1 MRVRGGWLVPFGAAA
16 AITGGLGWLFVSL
29 GPAPPP
35 RWTITHRVSAH
46 RALVVEVETRHP
58 EEAAEIARAIGDP
71 EQPRFT
77 EILVFFHHPGRRD
90 MVRRV
95 QWTREHGYVE
105 TVYP

>member
-1 MRVRGGWLVPFGAAA
+1 MRGGLLVPFGAAA
-16 AITGGLGWLFVSL
+16 AITSGLAWLIVSL

-46 RALVVEVETRHP
+46 RALVVDVETPHP
-58 EEAAEIARAIGDP
+58 EEAAQIARAIGDP

-77 EILVFFHHPGRRD
+77 EILVFFHRPGHRD
-90 MVRRV
+90 MLRRV

-105 TVYP
+105 TVY